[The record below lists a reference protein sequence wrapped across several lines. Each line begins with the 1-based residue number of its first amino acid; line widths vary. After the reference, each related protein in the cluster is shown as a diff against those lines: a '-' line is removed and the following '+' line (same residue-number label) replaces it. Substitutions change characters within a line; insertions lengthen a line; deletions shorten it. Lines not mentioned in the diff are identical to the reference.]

1 MLFKIFLFE
10 IEFVVAKSEENVE
23 YGLELL
29 INIEICPGS
38 GDKKLFSLEIRPTDK

>member
-23 YGLELL
+23 YGDEF
-29 INIEICPGS
+29 
-38 GDKKLFSLEIRPTDK
+38 KKSEGRVKTEQI